1 MGDLAG
7 DPAAFSCGRPSR
19 RCAPL
24 ERHFLTTFADP
35 STFPSVFDTSAEP
48 NEPADTAAAEA
59 AAPDVAATAPR
70 DTVDG
75 SAPLALATADE
86 PVAAKPVAA
95 EAGAGPVAAEA
106 VAAEAGAALVAAEA
120 GAVAA
125 RAGAET
131 VAAEADDADTAADAD
146 VDFAALG
153 LPDSLVQALGRLG
166 ITTPFPI
173 QRATVPDALAGRD
186 VLGRGQTGSGK
197 TLAFGLPVIARLAKR
212 NRARPLHPR
221 ALVLVPTREL
231 AMQVN
236 DALVPLG
243 KAVGIF
249 LKTAVGGVPY
259 DRQIDALRRGVEI
272 VVATPGR
279 LGDLINRGVCHLDD
293 VEVTVLDEADQMA
306 DMGFLPE
313 VTELLAKTP
322 AGSQRLL
329 FSATLD
335 GDVDSLVKR
344 FMTDPVTHSTA
355 PATAA
360 VSTMDHHLLLI
371 PPHDKFAVAASIAAR
386 SGRTMLFART
396 QLGVDRLVEQLAAV
410 GVRAGGLHGGKTQR
424 MRTKT
429 LAEFREGRMSVLVAT
444 DVAARGIHVD
454 GVSLVLHVDPPKDPK
469 DYLHRAGRTARA
481 GESGAVATLVL
492 PKQRRTTLAMLQ
504 KAGVEPAETRVRAG
518 DPALAELT
526 GAREPSGVPV
536 RDEPPAP
543 RRYGDRPSGPRR
555 FEERGERRHGD
566 RDGRGERR
574 YGDRPTG
581 DRPGG
586 GERRF
591 GDRPSGERGFGERRY
606 GDRPTSER
614 SFGERPTGERR
625 YGDGPTGE
633 RRHSDRPGGDRAF
646 GERRYG
652 DREQRAG
659 GDRRFGDRP
668 TGERRHEDRGERGFG
683 DRRFDERAGGD
694 RRYGDRPTG
703 ERRYGDGPTGERRHS
718 DRPTSERSF
727 GDRAFGDRSTGDRAT
742 GERRFGDR
750 PAEPRR
756 FDERAGG
763 ERRYGD
769 RPGGERRHDDRPGG
783 DRPMGERRFGDRA
796 FGERGGDART
806 GDRRGGFRPEGRG
819 RDDRPRDDRR
829 GFGGRPPARTH

>member
-35 STFPSVFDTSAEP
+35 STFPSVLDTTAEANDP
-48 NEPADTAAAEA
+48 TDAPAAETGSA
-59 AAPDVAATAPR
+59 DVAGTAPR
-70 DTVDG
+70 GTVDDN
-75 SAPLALATADE
+75 AALETAVVDDAGLDAAADE
-86 PVAAKPVAA
+86 PA
-95 EAGAGPVAAEA
+95 E
-106 VAAEAGAALVAAEA
+106 
-120 GAVAA
+120 
-125 RAGAET
+125 
-131 VAAEADDADTAADAD
+131 AEADAGEPDAESDVA
-146 VDFAALG
+146 VDFGALG
-153 LPDSLVQALGRLG
+153 LPESLVQALDRLG

-526 GAREPSGVPV
+526 GAQEPSGVPV

-543 RRYGDRPSGPRR
+543 RRHGDRPAGPRR
-555 FEERGERRHGD
+555 FEERGERRYGD

-574 YGDRPTG
+574 YGERPTGERSFGERRYGDRPTSDRPTG
-581 DRPGG
+581 
-586 GERRF
+586 ERGY
-591 GDRPSGERGFGERRY
+591 GDRPTSERRYSDRPTGERGFGERRY
-606 GDRPTSER
+606 GDR
-614 SFGERPTGERR
+614 
-625 YGDGPTGE
+625 
-633 RRHSDRPGGDRAF
+633 
-646 GERRYG
+646 
-652 DREQRAG
+652 EQRVG

-668 TGERRHEDRGERGFG
+668 TGERRHDDQGDRGFG
-683 DRRFDERAGGD
+683 ERRFDDRSGGD

-703 ERRYGDGPTGERRHS
+703 ERRYGDRPTSDRPTGERRYG
-718 DRPTSERSF
+718 DRPTS
-727 GDRAFGDRSTGDRAT
+727 DRPT

-750 PAEPRR
+750 TAGPRR

-769 RPGGERRHDDRPGG
+769 RPGGDRRHDDRPTG
-783 DRPMGERRFGDRA
+783 DRPTGERRFGERG
-796 FGERGGDART
+796 FGERGGDPRT